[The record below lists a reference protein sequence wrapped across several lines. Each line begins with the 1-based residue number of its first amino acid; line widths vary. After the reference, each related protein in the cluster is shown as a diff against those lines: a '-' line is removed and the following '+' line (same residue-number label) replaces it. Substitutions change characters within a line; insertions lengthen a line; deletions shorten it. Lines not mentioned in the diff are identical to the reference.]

1 MLEQEQNRQIKI
13 NKRKI
18 IKNKYDSDE
27 SATDSDVA
35 DVDIQETITE
45 ENILDLSQ
53 DTVTDD
59 VHDVQGDNNIV
70 GWYYCGYVSCLN
82 ACI

>member
-1 MLEQEQNRQIKI
+1 LLQQEQNRQIRI

-27 SATDSDVA
+27 SETDSDVA
-35 DVDIQETITE
+35 DVDTQKTITE
-45 ENILDLSQ
+45 EIILELSQ
-53 DTVTDD
+53 DTVIDD
-59 VHDVQGDNNIV
+59 VQEDNNIV

-82 ACI
+82 AYI

>member
-1 MLEQEQNRQIKI
+1 M
-13 NKRKI
+13 

-35 DVDIQETITE
+35 DVDTQETITE
-45 ENILDLSQ
+45 DNILELSQ
-53 DTVTDD
+53 DTVTD
-59 VHDVQGDNNIV
+59 DNNIV